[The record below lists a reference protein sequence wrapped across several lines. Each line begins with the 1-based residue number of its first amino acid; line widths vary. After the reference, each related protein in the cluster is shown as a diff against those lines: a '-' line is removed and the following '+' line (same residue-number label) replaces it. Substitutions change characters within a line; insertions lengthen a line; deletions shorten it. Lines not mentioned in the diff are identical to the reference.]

1 MNILTFD
8 IEDWYHILHKYP
20 SDILEKWNAY
30 EDRIHIGTDK
40 ILEVLL
46 ENNVKAIYADS
57 WKSVE
62 YINKKGKKNW
72 DRNNS

>member
-20 SDILEKWNAY
+20 SDILEKWSSY
-30 EDRIHIGTDK
+30 EDRVHIGTDK

-46 ENNVKAIYADS
+46 ENNVKATFFVFILLFS
-57 WKSVE
+57 
-62 YINKKGKKNW
+62 N
-72 DRNNS
+72 